1 MYCDS
6 IDESFKQISAY
17 FKGESTGYPL
27 ILDTENIGIYSEI
40 IQRLEA
46 DKTKE
51 CNYVSDSCQK
61 NGLPDVEA
69 CVSCISGRGDYVL
82 IGSAQAMMLKSE
94 SDLEAVSYTH
104 LTLPTN

>member
-17 FKGESTGYPL
+17 FKGESTGYSL

-51 CNYVSDSCQK
+51 CN
-61 NGLPDVEA
+61 
-69 CVSCISGRGDYVL
+69 
-82 IGSAQAMMLKSE
+82 
-94 SDLEAVSYTH
+94 
-104 LTLPTN
+104 

>member
-69 CVSCISGRGDYVL
+69 CVSGISGIGDR
-82 IGSAQAMMLKSE
+82 KS
-94 SDLEAVSYTH
+94 VV
-104 LTLPTN
+104 

>member
-40 IQRLEA
+40 IQR
-46 DKTKE
+46 
-51 CNYVSDSCQK
+51 
-61 NGLPDVEA
+61 
-69 CVSCISGRGDYVL
+69 
-82 IGSAQAMMLKSE
+82 
-94 SDLEAVSYTH
+94 
-104 LTLPTN
+104 

>member
-1 MYCDS
+1 MYCYS

-27 ILDTENIGIYSEI
+27 ILNTENIGIYSEI

-51 CNYVSDSCQK
+51 CSYVSDSCQK

-69 CVSCISGRGDYVL
+69 CVSGISGRGDYVL
-82 IGSAQAMMLKSE
+82 IGSAQAMMLKS
-94 SDLEAVSYTH
+94 T
-104 LTLPTN
+104 

>member
-61 NGLPDVEA
+61 MDYLMWKPVFLVYQVEG
-69 CVSCISGRGDYVL
+69 ITYL
-82 IGSAQAMMLKSE
+82 
-94 SDLEAVSYTH
+94 LEVH
-104 LTLPTN
+104 KQ